1 MADDYKNI
9 ASPAANQKK
18 PSLTPPLLLLV
29 GLVVGGGL
37 ATWFMWPVENAT
49 TLRAVDP
56 STAPGQL
63 QNKIIQEPEPTPN
76 NVTSPQTNDSE
87 QALEQPLDFYTVLPQ
102 MEVPVIT
109 TPETAVS
116 EESKKPA
123 TNKDKP
129 SPNQRTS
136 HKPPATSKPIPAP
149 VGKYYLQV
157 GSFQNQQAATELQHK
172 IDGLGLKS
180 GIQKVRLMNDGV
192 WYRVQVGPFLDLES
206 SDQAQQVL
214 DQHNI
219 IYTLMKQTLH
229 KQG

>member
-18 PSLTPPLLLLV
+18 RSLTPPLLLLV
-29 GLVVGGGL
+29 GLVAGGGL

-76 NVTSPQTNDSE
+76 NVTSPQANGSE
-87 QALEQPLDFYTVLPQ
+87 QPLEQPLDFYTVLPQ

-109 TPETAVS
+109 TPETAVGK
-116 EESKKPA
+116 ESKKPA
-123 TNKDKP
+123 TSKNKP

-136 HKPPATSKPIPAP
+136 HETPATSKPIPTP